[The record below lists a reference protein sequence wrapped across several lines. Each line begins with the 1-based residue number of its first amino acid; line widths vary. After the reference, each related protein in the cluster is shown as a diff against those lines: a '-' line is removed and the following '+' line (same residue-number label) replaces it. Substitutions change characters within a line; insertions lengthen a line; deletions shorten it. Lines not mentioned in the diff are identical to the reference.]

1 MTPAQTPAAQVIRD
15 ELFAFRK
22 SNPDA
27 YTKIALAF
35 NAQVTALSGYES
47 GQLTYKQA
55 LHMFI
60 ALQTAIKERADLAQE
75 LSFAK
80 ASLEK
85 LGYGI
90 SKVTPSAKQE
100 KTISGSMDMSTEEDG
115 SVTVHSPE
123 SDKAFASMG
132 EALAYVFENFVSP
145 EGELNQPE
153 ETQDNDMG
161 SNAVITANDY
171 AATIEILEAEIDRL
185 TNKLELS
192 SLEQVKTSRY
202 KELAKMAITAF
213 DAVTM
218 DSKNRIMVENFW
230 GSFNQE

>member
-1 MTPAQTPAAQVIRD
+1 MTPAPTQAAQVIRD

-27 YTKIALAF
+27 YAKIASAF

-60 ALQTAIKERADLAQE
+60 ALQTVIKERADLAQE

-123 SDKAFASMG
+123 GDKAFASMG

-145 EGELNQPE
+145 EGELKQPE

-185 TNKLELS
+185 TNKLELV
-192 SLEQVKTSRY
+192 SLEQVKTLRF
-202 KELAKMAITAF
+202 KNLAMQAITAF
-213 DAVTM
+213 EAATVNSV
-218 DSKNRIMVENFW
+218 SKDMVNNFW
-230 GSFNQE
+230 RSFNQE